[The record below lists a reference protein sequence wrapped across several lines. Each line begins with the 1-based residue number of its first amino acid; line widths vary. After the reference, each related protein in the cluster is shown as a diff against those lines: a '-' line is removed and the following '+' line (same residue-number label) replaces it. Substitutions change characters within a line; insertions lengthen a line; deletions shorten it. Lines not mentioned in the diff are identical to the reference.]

1 MSIPALLFPWPPSS
15 ATVGGAQW
23 VRWRTAVEVLLTIAE
38 AVTVGIP
45 DVGIGPENIDLLVI
59 VETVG
64 VMVVAGIRGAVRT
77 ANDGKERLRLAVE
90 VQVRRRCVVE
100 AVGICVVNCPIEL
113 AVSIQVERT
122 AIVDDR
128 LTDLAVDG
136 HGRQRR

>member
-15 ATVGGAQW
+15 ATVWGAQW
-23 VRWRTAVEVLLTIAE
+23 VSWRTAVEVLLTIAE

-64 VMVVAGIRGAVRT
+64 VMVVAGIGGAVRA

-90 VQVRRRCVVE
+90 VQVHRDCVVD
-100 AVGICVVNCPIEL
+100 AVGIGVVHCPVEL
-113 AVSIQVERT
+113 AVSVQVEHT
-122 AIVDDR
+122 AAAVHDR
-128 LTDLAVDG
+128 LTELAVDG
-136 HGRQRR
+136 PGR